1 MDFQDTIEYRETGA
15 EDLVLPDLS
24 FDAELCRWGL
34 MFLPNLNATLT
45 KVHRSL
51 VSGGRVV
58 AAVWADEH
66 NVPVISLGM
75 QIISESVQTAAAA
88 SPSVPNPYSL
98 ADTNRLTNY
107 LLGAGFR
114 DIRIETV
121 TVTFE
126 FSSGED
132 YSRYSQAISAG
143 ARIVLSK
150 ESEERKKHIWR
161 KVAECAQISYA
172 TATGSIRMDNECIC
186 IVASK
191 P

>member
-1 MDFQDTIEYRETGA
+1 
-15 EDLVLPDLS
+15 VLPDLS

-132 YSRYSQAISAG
+132 YSSYSQAISAG

>member
-1 MDFQDTIEYRETGA
+1 
-15 EDLVLPDLS
+15 
-24 FDAELCRWGL
+24 
-34 MFLPNLNATLT
+34 
-45 KVHRSL
+45 
-51 VSGGRVV
+51 
-58 AAVWADEH
+58 
-66 NVPVISLGM
+66 M
-75 QIISESVQTAAAA
+75 QIISEYVQTAAAAA

-114 DIRIETV
+114 DIRVETV

-143 ARIVLSK
+143 ARIVLSD
-150 ESEERKKHIWR
+150 ESEKRKKYIWR
-161 KVAECAQISYA
+161 KVAESAEISYA

-186 IVASK
+186 IVATK

>member
-1 MDFQDTIEYRETGA
+1 
-15 EDLVLPDLS
+15 
-24 FDAELCRWGL
+24 

-45 KVHRSL
+45 KVYRSL
-51 VSGGRVV
+51 VSGGRFVG
-58 AAVWADEH
+58 AVWADEH

-75 QIISESVQTAAAA
+75 QIISEYVQTAAAAA

-132 YSRYSQAISAG
+132 YSRHSQAISVG

-150 ESEERKKHIWR
+150 EFEERKKYIWR
-161 KVAECAQISYA
+161 KVAECAEISYA

-191 P
+191 S